1 LGGAEFGRRWV
12 WVAPGLGDAGFGWH
26 WVWVTQRFQRCDEA
40 VHLIEALASEVP
52 RWLKPEYSRALPA
65 ALKALRHPKITV
77 IRMAREA
84 GTIRIMQ
91 APESGTGAKNSQLQ
105 SDLRQLGRVLVAY
118 SGGVDS
124 AYLAWTAHR
133 ALGSDMLAV
142 IADSPSLAR
151 THLSDAIAFAN
162 EQGIPIEVIC
172 TSELDRPEYTR
183 NDGQRCFQCKD
194 ELFAAMESLRAVRR
208 FDAIAY
214 GVNLDDQ
221 GDFRP
226 GQQAARQHH
235 VAAPLLKAGLTKQE
249 IRELARQAGLRIWD
263 KPASACLS
271 SRIEYGRPV
280 TREALEV
287 VERGEDAIRALG
299 FRQFRVRHHGDIV
312 RIEIAQEE
320 LERALNPDVAA
331 QFAAIFKTLGFKFVT
346 LDLEGFRSGS
356 MNALL
361 PVEQLRRTG

>member
-1 LGGAEFGRRWV
+1 MEFPE
-12 WVAPGLGDAGFGWH
+12 PGIAAK
-26 WVWVTQRFQRCDEA
+26 E
-40 VHLIEALASEVP
+40 
-52 RWLKPEYSRALPA
+52 SR
-65 ALKALRHPKITV
+65 LR
-77 IRMAREA
+77 A
-84 GTIRIMQ
+84 
-91 APESGTGAKNSQLQ
+91 
-105 SDLRQLGRVLVAY
+105 DLRQLGRVLVAY

-124 AYLAWTAHR
+124 AYLAWAAHR

-142 IADSPSLAR
+142 IADSASLAR
-151 THLSDAIAFAN
+151 THLHDAVAFAN
-162 EQGIPIEVIC
+162 EQGIPLEVLS
-172 TSELDRPEYTR
+172 TSELDRPEYAR

-194 ELFAAMESLRAVRR
+194 ELFTVLEKLRAARG

-226 GQQAARQHH
+226 GQQAAKQHH
-235 VAAPLLKAGLTKQE
+235 VAAPLLNAGLGKQE

-263 KPASACLS
+263 KPASACLA

-280 TREALEV
+280 TREALDV
-287 VERGEDAIRALG
+287 VERGEDAVRTLG

-312 RIEIAQEE
+312 RIEIAREE
-320 LERALNPDVAA
+320 LERALNPAIAA
-331 QFAAIFKTLGFKFVT
+331 QFTAIFKSLGFKFVT

-356 MNALL
+356 MNSLL